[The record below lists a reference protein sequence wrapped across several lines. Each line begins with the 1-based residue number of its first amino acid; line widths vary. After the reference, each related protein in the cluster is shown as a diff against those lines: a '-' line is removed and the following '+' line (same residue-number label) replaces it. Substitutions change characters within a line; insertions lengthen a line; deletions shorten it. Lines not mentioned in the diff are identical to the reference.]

1 MKKILSILLACC
13 LLAGAVPA
21 LAVDAGEARAVI
33 GANLTEE
40 QISAVY
46 SNFGVKRGDVTELR
60 VTNADERKYL
70 EGYVEDSVIGT
81 NSISCVYIEV
91 LEEGEGLDVTTS
103 NINWCTSQMYVSALA
118 TAGITDAKIIVAAP
132 FEVSGTAALTGV
144 YMAYEDITGE
154 TLDETAKLVS
164 TQELTLTAELAEKIG
179 SYDSVEIVNEL
190 KLLLGETKNMTDE
203 QLRREIESIASDL
216 GVSLTDTQISQL
228 ISLCRSLEKLNPEQ
242 LKEKVESVQNT
253 IAKLVQAKET
263 VSNFF
268 EGVKNVWNSI
278 VDFFKGLFA

>member
-1 MKKILSILLACC
+1 MVAFGALWAGWRAVEELRGRVRAAEAVIDGLELLEGELWERGTALPELLEDLSSRTRE
-13 LLAGAVPA
+13 PA
-21 LAVDAGEARAVI
+21 SALFSRCARAC
-33 GANLTEE
+33 
-40 QISAVY
+40 
-46 SNFGVKRGDVTELR
+46 RELDR
-60 VTNADERKYL
+60 
-70 EGYVEDSVIGT
+70 
-81 NSISCVYIEV
+81 
-91 LEEGEGLDVTTS
+91 
-103 NINWCTSQMYVSALA
+103 
-118 TAGITDAKIIVAAP
+118 AP
-132 FEVSGTAALTGV
+132 FGDSWRR
-144 YMAYEDITGE
+144 
-154 TLDETAKLVS
+154 
-164 TQELTLTAELAEKIG
+164 LTAELAEKIG

-216 GVSLTDTQISQL
+216 GASLTDTQISQL

-253 IAKLVQAKET
+253 IAKLGQAKET